1 MILKKRKQH
10 NGTFIFSFSIINSNN
25 FNMGREIMR
34 IPINSTFTKEVSK
47 KFKRIF
53 NPQTTFEEIQ
63 NLQEESYMGSHVDNF
78 LKEVLKKENDNGQK
92 TSKVAR
98 TVRQVH
104 NKRTR
109 LVKEAVSNQGKKK
122 SSGLEI
128 TSS

>member
-1 MILKKRKQH
+1 
-10 NGTFIFSFSIINSNN
+10 
-25 FNMGREIMR
+25 MR
-34 IPINSTFTKEVSK
+34 IPMNSTFTKEISK

-78 LKEVLKKENDNGQK
+78 LNEVLKKENDNGQK

-104 NKRTR
+104 NERTR